1 MLPDSQKSPSKP
13 LLNDNGVKRLSPRSL
28 GSSALLHVMLILLV
42 VFGLPS
48 LFIDTEE
55 LYQPQ
60 VIAMDL
66 KIAPVVNAPNRTPK
80 PPKKPEQEKP
90 KPKPPAPKPE
100 PKPEPVKKPEPK
112 PAPKK
117 EEPKKEKPKKEEA
130 KKEEPKKE
138 EPKKEEPKKE
148 APKTKE
154 PTLDDILDSL
164 DAPEPPAPAEKGEKS
179 ISDVP
184 YDPTAPLSQTVENS
198 IRNQIMKCWNYQGG
212 AKDQETLVAHIQVI
226 FREDGSIIDAKLKAT
241 DQMRYSSDPAFRS
254 MVDSARRATRNPDC
268 VPLKGLPVNEY
279 KSWSKVELVFDP
291 AEMW

>member
-1 MLPDSQKSPSKP
+1 M
-13 LLNDNGVKRLSPRSL
+13 SPRSL

-48 LFIDTEE
+48 LFLDEE
-55 LYQPQ
+55 VLYQPQ

-66 KIAPVVNAPNRTPK
+66 KIAPVANAPNRTPK
-80 PPKKPEQEKP
+80 PPKKPEVKKEKP
-90 KPKPPAPKPE
+90 KPKPEAVKKPKPKPE

-117 EEPKKEKPKKEEA
+117 EEPKKEEVKKEEVKKEEV

-138 EPKKEEPKKE
+138 EPKEEP
-148 APKTKE
+148 
-154 PTLDDILDSL
+154 
-164 DAPEPPAPAEKGEKS
+164 APEKPQKDEKSFDELMKDLEDDTPPAPAETGEKI

-184 YDPTAPLSQTVENS
+184 YDPNAPLSQTVENS
-198 IRNQIMKCWNYQGG
+198 IRSQIMKCWNYQGG
-212 AKDQETLVAHIQVI
+212 AKDQESLVAHIQVI

-241 DQMRYSSDPAFRS
+241 DQMRYSSDAAFRS
-254 MVDSARRATRNPDC
+254 LVDSARRATRNPNC
-268 VPLKGLPVNEY
+268 VPLKGLPVDEY